1 MSEDIKKIYVR
12 YDEVALKRGSRGHFE
27 KKLKK
32 NISRLVGFSQGHIQ
46 RIRGRL
52 VINIPEGHSGQDC
65 IERLKRCF
73 GLAKISPVVTAK
85 ADLEDIKR
93 VAVNL
98 AKKHRQLGHKTF
110 KVEARRSNKKFPIR
124 SPEIN
129 VEVGQVVLDEVPELT
144 VQVRKPDFVLR
155 IEVFDQEVYLFSE
168 DIPGPG
174 GLPTGVGGRAMLLL
188 SGGIDSPVAG
198 WLTQKRGLHVDAIYF
213 HSFPFTGE
221 KTKEKVKDLAA
232 QLGRSSPDP
241 FRLSV
246 CSVTHIQKALRE
258 SVPEAYWTL
267 MLRRFMVRIADTL
280 AGDHRHFAL
289 ITGDALGQVAS
300 QTLEN
305 LDCLEGVAT
314 RMIFRPLIGFDKKEV
329 IAIARKID
337 TYDLSIQPYPDCCTL
352 FAPSRPVT
360 RGRRELCERLDTE
373 LDVDGL
379 VAESLAGRELYK
391 YTNKDGMIRVQT
403 TEDVMLEKAA
413 SQSTDTNEAETPTN
427 DEDKVKSD
435 DSKLDATLAVKS
447 DSGEQEQANS

>member
-1 MSEDIKKIYVR
+1 MSEEIKKIYVR

-52 VINIPEGHSGQDC
+52 VINIPDGHDGRET

-73 GLAKISPVVTAK
+73 GLAKISPVITAK
-85 ADLEDIKR
+85 PDLEDIIQT
-93 VAVNL
+93 AISL
-98 AKKHRQLGHKTF
+98 AKKHVALGHKTF
-110 KVEARRSNKKFPIR
+110 KIEARRANKQFPIR

-129 VEVGQVVLDEVPELT
+129 VEAGGRVLEAVPELT
-144 VQVRKPDFVLR
+144 VQVRKPDFVIR
-155 IEVFDQEVYLFSE
+155 IEIFAKDVYLFSE
-168 DIPGPG
+168 DIAGPG

-198 WLTQKRGLHVDAIYF
+198 WLTQKRGLHVDAVYF

-221 KTKEKVKDLAA
+221 KTKEKVKDLAS

-241 FRLSV
+241 FRLAV
-246 CSVTHIQKALRE
+246 CSVTKIQKALQE
-258 SVPEAYWTL
+258 TVPEAYWTI
-267 MLRRFMVRIADTL
+267 MLRRFMVRIADKI
-280 AGDHRHFAL
+280 AQEHRHFAL
-289 ITGDALGQVAS
+289 VTGDALGQVAS

-305 LDCLEGVAT
+305 LDCLEGVAS

-329 IAIARKID
+329 IEIARKID

-352 FAPSRPVT
+352 FAPSHPVT
-360 RGRRELCERLDTE
+360 RGRRELCEKLERE

-379 VAESLAGRELYK
+379 VAESIAGKELHK
-391 YTNKDGMIRVQT
+391 HTNKEGMIRV
-403 TEDVMLEKAA
+403 ENAAEVILEQD
-413 SQSTDTNEAETPTN
+413 SPEQSETNDQAPEKNEAN
-427 DEDKVKSD
+427 KVNSDE
-435 DSKLDATLAVKS
+435 SKLDVTLAVKS
-447 DSGEQEQANS
+447 DSGNQDEAS

>member
-1 MSEDIKKIYVR
+1 MSEEIKKIYVR

-32 NISRLVGFSQGHIQ
+32 NMSRLMGFSQGHIQ

-52 VINIPEGHSGQDC
+52 VVNIPEGYDGRET
-65 IERLKRCF
+65 IERLKGCF
-73 GLAKISPVVTAK
+73 GLAKISPVITAK
-85 ADLEDIKR
+85 PDLEDIIQTAIK
-93 VAVNL
+93 L
-98 AKKHRQLGHKTF
+98 AKKHVALGHKTF
-110 KVEARRSNKKFPIR
+110 KIEARRANKQFPIR

-129 VEVGQVVLDEVPELT
+129 VEAGGRVLEEVPELT
-144 VQVRKPDFVLR
+144 VQVRNPDFVIR
-155 IEVFDQEVYLFSE
+155 IEVFAKEVYLFSE

-198 WLTQKRGLHVDAIYF
+198 WLTQKRGLHVDAVYF

-221 KTKEKVKDLAA
+221 KTKEKVKDLAS

-246 CSVTHIQKALRE
+246 CSVTKIQKALQE
-258 SVPEAYWTL
+258 TVPESYWTI
-267 MLRRFMVRIADTL
+267 MLRRFMVRIADKI
-280 AGDHRHFAL
+280 AQEHRHFAL
-289 ITGDALGQVAS
+289 VTGDALGQVAS

-305 LDCLEGVAT
+305 LDCLEGVSS

-329 IAIARKID
+329 IEIARKID

-352 FAPSRPVT
+352 FAPCHPVT
-360 RGRRELCERLDTE
+360 RGRRDLCEKLDTE

-379 VAESLAGRELYK
+379 VAESIAGMELYK
-391 YTNKDGMIRVQT
+391 HTNKEGMIRV
-403 TEDVMLEKAA
+403 ARA
-413 SQSTDTNEAETPTN
+413 SEVILKEESPQQSETKGLSPDKSEA
-427 DEDKVKSD
+427 DKDDSD
-435 DSKLDATLAVKS
+435 DSKLDVTVAVKS
-447 DSGEQEQANS
+447 DSRNPDEAS